1 MWRCLRVKTS
11 KLASGTVDSSEAT
24 ALSSMTNRRT
34 TAPGAPWDMPPEMQP
49 GEKVA
54 LYNRKKNAAGHLK
67 IISVSFLYVCPE
79 IDVTGGI

>member
-1 MWRCLRVKTS
+1 
-11 KLASGTVDSSEAT
+11 
-24 ALSSMTNRRT
+24 MTNRRT

-79 IDVTGGI
+79 IDVTGSSVGSLAAQLASVVRSCVGLGACLPRS